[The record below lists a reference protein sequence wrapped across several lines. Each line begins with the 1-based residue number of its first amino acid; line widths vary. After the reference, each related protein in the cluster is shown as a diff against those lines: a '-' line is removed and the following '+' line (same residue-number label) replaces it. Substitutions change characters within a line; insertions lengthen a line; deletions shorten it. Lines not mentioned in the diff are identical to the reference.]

1 MRWDRVLEREHIEQI
16 NRENMK
22 IVIIG
27 ELDLGVLISWLL
39 VSALSMVT
47 AAFQQ
52 SPYCPVSNET
62 GSILCATDV
71 PSSIL
76 TDTSKTRCSLACMS
90 SPGSC
95 AAFNYNTASRECG
108 LYNRTPTGFRSDTN
122 CTNYMVSSFNITNY
136 FTLLIL
142 HNKNKFL

>member
-1 MRWDRVLEREHIEQI
+1 M
-16 NRENMK
+16 
-22 IVIIG
+22 
-27 ELDLGVLISWLL
+27 ELAVLISWLL

-76 TDTSKTRCSLACMS
+76 TDTSKTRCSLECMS

-108 LYNRTPTGFRSDTN
+108 LFNRTLTGFRSDAN
-122 CTNYMVSSFNITNY
+122 CTSYVVGYFYIKYQFIAYCDLVLVSQPWFQNCLSNCPWNYD
-136 FTLLIL
+136 LIIKDTI
-142 HNKNKFL
+142 NF